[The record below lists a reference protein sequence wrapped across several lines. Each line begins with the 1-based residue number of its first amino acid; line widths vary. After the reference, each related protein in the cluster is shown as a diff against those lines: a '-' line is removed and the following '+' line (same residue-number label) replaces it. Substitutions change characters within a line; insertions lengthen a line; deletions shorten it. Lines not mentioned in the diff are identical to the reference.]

1 MSFVESLLRDVAL
14 PRMVRVRQVFADDA
28 LGDVAGALRAEMRA
42 PVIAARIKEGA
53 RVAVAVGSRGLAD
66 LALLV
71 NVVVDELKRRGAVP
85 FIVPAMGS
93 HGGASAEGQVAL
105 LAALGV
111 SEESAGCPIVS
122 SMETVELGA
131 LPNGLPVLMDRNAM
145 QSDGI
150 VVINRVKPH
159 TSFSGPSESGLVK
172 MISIGLGK
180 QKGADSCHA
189 LGFGH
194 MAQNIVDM
202 AKMKLRKSPIL
213 FGVASIEN
221 AYEKISKVAAVP
233 TEEIVARDGQLLAE
247 AKRNMPGILFNPI
260 DVLVIDQMGKEF
272 SGTGMDPHITG
283 RTSTPYVESTQ
294 RVTRMVVLD
303 LSDKSKGNATGVGL
317 ADICTRRLAGKVD
330 YEATYANHLTS
341 TVVWHAKIPMT
352 MASDQRAIQAAVKT
366 CNVPDFARL
375 RVVRI
380 PNTLHLEHIEI
391 SEAMLAEATQ
401 HARIEVLGEPAPW
414 AFDAEGNLGDIG
426 H

>member
-14 PRMVRVRQVFADDA
+14 PRMVRVRQRFAGDA
-28 LGDVAGALRAEMRA
+28 LDDVAGALRAELRA
-42 PVIAARIKEGA
+42 PVIAERIKKGA

-66 LALLV
+66 LPLLV
-71 NVVVDELKRRGAVP
+71 NVVVDELKRRGAQP
-85 FIVPAMGS
+85 FVVPAMGS

-111 SEESAGCPIVS
+111 SEDSAGCPIVS

-150 VVINRVKPH
+150 VIINRVKPH

-172 MISIGLGK
+172 MLSIGLGK

-189 LGFGH
+189 LGFSH

-202 AKMKLRKSPIL
+202 AKIKLQKSPIL

-221 AYEKISKVAAVP
+221 AYEKIAKVAAVP
-233 TEEIVARDGQLLAE
+233 AEEIIARDAQLLAE
-247 AKRNMPGILFNPI
+247 AKRNMPRIGFNPI
-260 DVLVIDQMGKEF
+260 DVLVIDKMGKEF

-294 RVTRMVVLD
+294 RVTRMVILD

-352 MASDQRAIQAAVKT
+352 MVSDQRAIQAAVKT
-366 CNVPDFARL
+366 CNVPDFNRL

-391 SEAMLAEATQ
+391 SEALLQEAVQ
-401 HARIEVLGEPAPW
+401 HPGIEVLGEPASW
-414 AFDAEGNLGDIG
+414 AFDANGNLGDTG